1 MVKLKIKNLEKY
13 LSLKFIKLLVI
24 DIFVIFFHYLYQL
37 TNNIDSWNF
46 TVFIINDKNFNYKV
60 WSINGLMT
68 YLCGVTMK

>member
-68 YLCGVTMK
+68 YLCEVTMK